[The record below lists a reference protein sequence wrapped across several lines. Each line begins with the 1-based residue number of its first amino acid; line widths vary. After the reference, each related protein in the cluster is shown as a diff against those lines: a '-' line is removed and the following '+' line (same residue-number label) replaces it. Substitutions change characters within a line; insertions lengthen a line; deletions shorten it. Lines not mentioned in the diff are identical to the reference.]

1 MLDSFEILS
10 SSGVVLWSKTYVP
23 VKSNII
29 NNLIADVFIE
39 ERIAGAKTAEDGSA
53 ARNPAFKRDQY
64 TLKWT
69 VAKDLGLVFVVSNYA
84 IFVLCARA
92 DLWWEP

>member
-23 VKSNII
+23 VKSNIV

-39 ERIAGAKTAEDGSA
+39 ERIAGIKTTEDGSA

-69 VAKDLGLVFVVSNYA
+69 VAKDLGLVFVVSY
-84 IFVLCARA
+84 CALNSVRA
-92 DLWWEP
+92 SANV